1 MLRHGEGR
9 EVRAGW
15 GRLRLPPGQ
24 AKQPRCEDVYIMQ
37 DAVRKGRTSKAPHGA
52 KGNTTTYQYT
62 IPYEPYEEETQD
74 NNGKVRKA
82 RQERTGQVM

>member
-1 MLRHGEGR
+1 MVKGGRSGQGGAGYGYRRGRPSDHGAR
-9 EVRAGW
+9 M
-15 GRLRLPPGQ
+15 
-24 AKQPRCEDVYIMQ
+24 YIMQ
-37 DAVRKGRTSKAPHGA
+37 DAVRKGRASKAPHGA

-82 RQERTGQVM
+82 RQARTGQVM